1 MATMTH
7 PMMNPAARGFH
18 RSGAANNIRA
28 TVASDELKGSIM
40 YGVGMAIGIVGVALM
55 TVLTPFLGPP
65 AAEVA
70 ALNQA
75 KEVQGLAQSWVVIH
89 PEAAVPTG
97 DARAWGLYDPSAGS
111 SADEPPCTQ
120 FWAGSAGAC

>member
-7 PMMNPAARGFH
+7 PMMNPARGFH
-18 RSGAANNIRA
+18 RSSA
-28 TVASDELKGSIM
+28 ASDARAAVSVDELRGSIM
-40 YGVGMAIGIVGVALM
+40 YGIGVCVGILGVALM

-75 KEVQGLAQSWVVIH
+75 KETQALAQNWVLMH
-89 PEAAVPTG
+89 PEAAVPAG
-97 DARAWGLYDPSAGS
+97 DARAWGFYDPNAGS
-111 SADEPPCTQ
+111 SGDGAPCSQ

>member
-1 MATMTH
+1 MAMMTH

-18 RSGAANNIRA
+18 RSSAANVRA
-28 TVASDELKGSIM
+28 VSADDFKGSLL
-40 YGVGMAIGIVGVALM
+40 YGIGMAVGIVGVALM

-75 KEVQGLAQSWVVIH
+75 KEVQGLAQSWVVMH

-97 DARAWGLYDPSAGS
+97 DARAWGFYDPSAGG
-111 SADEPPCTQ
+111 DEPACSQ
-120 FWAGSAGAC
+120 YWAGSAGAC